1 MKITFKRVENGGTFL
16 NIHEDRNIIFGFSEH
31 GFELESLREFF
42 KVERL
47 VELKQMH
54 SNMIHFSGEV
64 KPGTEGDGIILEQ
77 KNEMAIIKTADC
89 VPLFFRNQTYSTG
102 GVVHVGWQG
111 LNKGIEKKLLELLK
125 KRAVTFSDLRFYM
138 GPAVEADCYEVSRE
152 LYDKFSE
159 KAYRDEVFY
168 KKNGGK
174 YRMDIKKGIALS
186 LKEEGI
192 ADEQIQTSTLC
203 TFCEKERFPSYR
215 RDHKTG
221 SRIYNFLLLKPT
233 R

>member
-1 MKITFKRVENGGTFL
+1 MMIKFKRIEVGRKFL
-16 NIHEDRNIIFGFSEH
+16 NIYEDRNILLGFSEH
-31 GFELESLREFF
+31 GLELKTLGNFF
-42 KVERL
+42 KVARL
-47 VELKQMH
+47 IELKQVH
-54 SNMIHFSGEV
+54 SNMIRFSGEV
-64 KPGTEGDGIILEQ
+64 KPGSEGDGIVLER

-89 VPLFFRNQTYSTG
+89 VPLFFWEKTCSSG
-102 GVVHVGWQG
+102 GIVHIGRQG
-111 LNKGIEKKLLELLK
+111 LYKSIEKRLLELLK
-125 KRAVTFSDLRFYM
+125 KRAVNFPDLRFFM
-138 GPAVEADCYEVSRE
+138 GPAVEADCYEVGRE

-168 KKNGGK
+168 EKKGEK

-192 ADEQIQTSTLC
+192 ADAQIQASFLC

-221 SRIYNFLLLKPT
+221 SRIYNFLLLKPA